1 MSTIHRQVSRLDE
14 LLQAHASAL
23 GADYTAYRN
32 HCYRVLN
39 LAVALSGSDQAEV
52 LDKIAIAVA
61 FHDLGIW
68 TDGSFDYLAPSERRA
83 QAWLA
88 QAGLESWSSEI
99 TRMIREHHR
108 IRPYR
113 TEPAALVEALREAD
127 WVDVSLG
134 LFRAGLPRDF
144 LRELS
149 AAFPNA
155 GFHKRLVQ
163 LSLRRLLTHPWSPL
177 PMLRF

>member
-1 MSTIHRQVSRLDE
+1 MIHTQVARLDE
-14 LLQAHASAL
+14 LLQAHAPAL
-23 GADYTAYRN
+23 GADYAAYRN

-39 LAVALSGSDQAEV
+39 LAAALAGGEDADALE
-52 LDKIAIAVA
+52 KIAIAVA
-61 FHDLGIW
+61 FHDIGIW
-68 TDGSFDYLAPSERRA
+68 TDRTFDYLAPSEQRA
-83 QAWLA
+83 QAWLVS
-88 QAGLESWSSEI
+88 AGREAWSEEI
-99 TRMIREHHR
+99 TLMIREHHKLR
-108 IRPYR
+108 IYSR
-113 TEPAALVEALREAD
+113 EPARLIESLRKAD

-134 LFRAGLPRDF
+134 LIRCGLPRQY

-155 GFHKRLVQ
+155 GFHGRLVQ